1 MHKPTV
7 LFAVGCAALLAA
19 CSSGESAQQTANIAK
34 VADVK
39 SSFGP
44 EFKVTEVPMT
54 GIDPK
59 MLAAQKLPEG
69 LKFDPADCAK
79 FAVGPQ
85 FPDNIKGN
93 MTAVSAEGAGNR
105 FITIALETSEP
116 IPVTAPGDNCKKV
129 SFAGGAVRGTVEV
142 VPAPQIADVG
152 TQAVHRVLQTTIN
165 GTPQTGEIY
174 SYRANFGDY
183 QVIVT
188 ANPLVVPG
196 QPVAPVDTKR
206 AESLLAAAVAAIKS

>member
-19 CSSGESAQQTANIAK
+19 CSSGEAAQQTANIAK

-44 EFKVTEVPMT
+44 EFTVTEVPMT

-59 MLAAQKLPEG
+59 VLAAQKLPEG
-69 LKFDPADCAK
+69 LKFEPADCAK

-85 FPDNIKGN
+85 FPAEIKGN
-93 MTAVSAEGAGNR
+93 MTALSAEGAGNR

-116 IPVTAPGDNCKKV
+116 IPVDRTGGQLQEGVLRRRCGARHRRGRARPADPGRRDPGRAPGRCRRR
-129 SFAGGAVRGTVEV
+129 STARRR
-142 VPAPQIADVG
+142 PAK
-152 TQAVHRVLQTTIN
+152 
-165 GTPQTGEIY
+165 
-174 SYRANFGDY
+174 S
-183 QVIVT
+183 T
-188 ANPLVVPG
+188 A
-196 QPVAPVDTKR
+196 T
-206 AESLLAAAVAAIKS
+206 